1 MNKPKNN
8 ILYINENDNFIFEYI
23 NCKEK
28 ILLPLLYKMLIKITS
43 NDKIEKFI
51 EYLNNKYRNKSSDIK
66 ILLGFFN
73 NIKNILLVLLSIF
86 YARIYTKQELYFF
99 GYLNKDLR
107 ETKRDTYL
115 PYIKLL
121 YEDIKLK
128 SLKIAIN
135 NIFREYFL

>member
-1 MNKPKNN
+1 M
-8 ILYINENDNFIFEYI
+8 I
-23 NCKEK
+23 
-28 ILLPLLYKMLIKITS
+28 IKITS

-73 NIKNILLVLLSIF
+73 NIKDILLVLLSIF

-115 PYIKLL
+115 RYI
-121 YEDIKLK
+121 
-128 SLKIAIN
+128 
-135 NIFREYFL
+135 

>member
-1 MNKPKNN
+1 MKMIILFLN
-8 ILYINENDNFIFEYI
+8 I
-23 NCKEK
+23 
-28 ILLPLLYKMLIKITS
+28 LIKITS

-73 NIKNILLVLLSIF
+73 NIKDIPLVLLSIF
-86 YARIYTKQELYFF
+86 FARIYTKQELYFF

-135 NIFREYFL
+135 NKYFL